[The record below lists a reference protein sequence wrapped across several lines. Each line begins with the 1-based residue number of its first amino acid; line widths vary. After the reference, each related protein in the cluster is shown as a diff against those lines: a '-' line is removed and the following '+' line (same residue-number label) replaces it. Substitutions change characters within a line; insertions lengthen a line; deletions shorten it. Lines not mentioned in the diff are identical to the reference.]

1 MDCSPP
7 GSSVHGILQA
17 RILEWVAISFS
28 RGSSQPRDWT
38 WVSCIAGRCF
48 ILWATRESQKAY
60 RTWYSQEVSHP
71 STNQAWPCLASK
83 IRWDRACSGLH
94 TFINMWCCYM
104 PFSLLCCALS
114 FFQSPKLN
122 LVGSFLCMRHFFSDI
137 NIYHRTFNWIE
148 MGRISIYFFPTPC
161 CIFNHIFKYTYN
173 FMLIWVFYTNI
184 FIYLWQ
190 KCAVLHS
197 NALVF
202 FHFLLLWHV
211 LPRA

>member
-1 MDCSPP
+1 
-7 GSSVHGILQA
+7 
-17 RILEWVAISFS
+17 
-28 RGSSQPRDWT
+28 
-38 WVSCIAGRCF
+38 
-48 ILWATRESQKAY
+48 
-60 RTWYSQEVSHP
+60 
-71 STNQAWPCLASK
+71 
-83 IRWDRACSGLH
+83 
-94 TFINMWCCYM
+94 MWCCYM

-173 FMLIWVFYTNI
+173 FMLIWVLYTNI